1 MLSCP
6 FCGASEADRFD
17 LEGRRFVVFACAF
30 TPAVD
35 PTLSDEEIAR
45 ELADAYRPGSE
56 GPYFRSVCD
65 RLHVYVTKG
74 EGARTLGA
82 DPGPEPARG
91 P

>member
-6 FCGASEADRFD
+6 FCGASESDRFD
-17 LEGRRFVVFACAF
+17 LEGRRFLVFACAF

-35 PTLSDEEIAR
+35 PALSDEEIAR
-45 ELADAYRPGSE
+45 ELADAYRPGTE
-56 GPYFRSVCD
+56 GTYFRSVCD

-82 DPGPEPARG
+82 DPGPEPTRG
-91 P
+91 A

>member
-1 MLSCP
+1 MLHCP

-17 LEGRRFVVFACAF
+17 LEGRRFLVFSCAF

-35 PTLSDEEIAR
+35 PALSDEEVAR
-45 ELADAYRPGSE
+45 ELADAYRPG
-56 GPYFRSVCD
+56 GAGTYFRSVCD

-74 EGARTLGA
+74 EGARRLGA
-82 DPGPEPARG
+82 DPRSEPTRG